1 MWRRRFA
8 PFGAAV
14 PMAAARPHAPQSGRR
29 WLPVVGAVG
38 LLASALLVPLTVV
51 ASAGATEGCVA
62 PTGSPSAS
70 SSVSSSASPA
80 ASPTGAPTAPPK
92 MSPTVVRTDVS
103 PVFAQPAGEDP
114 GDPIIAT
121 RTPAA
126 SQSPT
131 AAVSQSPTAMPC
143 PTHSPSTAAPTGT
156 VSPTG
161 TESPSGTVSPSV
173 TGGPS
178 PSASAS
184 GPAAARCADLRPISM
199 MRAQEPLV
207 DGAEQ
212 LLAAGGPLAGFAG
225 ITVEPETCTVR
236 VYWDGPLPG
245 NVTAIVNQLR
255 TRMEVLVHDGPRYT
269 HAELTAI
276 ADNLFDTLYQGM
288 NPDVLVTRV
297 SVPPEGTHVDVGVWP
312 LPSTPESPVDAAF
325 RAQQFWGPVFPV
337 HVTAVPPVPVASRWD
352 DIAPWKAGGQHRS
365 GTGTCSTGWPMG
377 HSDDRSFILTA
388 AHCARAAYGTP
399 VSNGANSAVIGTIE
413 GFDPGMDTALILVPR
428 RADIAPR
435 MWDGGVSDVQAPLG
449 VNDEVE
455 FTKPIVDWSETFK
468 GMYLCTSGSSTGAHC
483 DLKVTDN
490 DVSYTNDLGWKV
502 KKSAHAKQVDGKVAI
517 GKGDSGGP
525 VFSLTGENAD
535 VVAGGLIAAGQ
546 QVVPCGAHPTT
557 ICYADVYFTRLD
569 AIRTNWGLSNL
580 TTGGLK

>member
-1 MWRRRFA
+1 MFAGAGEGGTVTRSRGSSRRRRRFA
-8 PFGAAV
+8 PFGAT
-14 PMAAARPHAPQSGRR
+14 PHTPQSVRR

-38 LLASALLVPLTVV
+38 LLASALLVPLVTV
-51 ASAGATEGCVA
+51 ASAGATEGCAA
-62 PTGSPSAS
+62 PTGAPSVS
-70 SSVSSSASPA
+70 SSVSRSASPA
-80 ASPTGAPTAPPK
+80 ASPTGVPTAPPK
-92 MSPTVVRTDVS
+92 MSPTAVRTDVS
-103 PVFAQPAGEDP
+103 PVFAQPAGDEP

-121 RTPAA
+121 RTPAV

-131 AAVSQSPTAMPC
+131 AAPC
-143 PTHSPSTAAPTGT
+143 PTRSPSTAAPSGT
-156 VSPTG
+156 VN
-161 TESPSGTVSPSV
+161 PSGTVSPSLSD
-173 TGGPS
+173 GPG

-207 DGAEQ
+207 EGAEQ
-212 LLAAGGPLAGFAG
+212 LLAAGGALTGFAG

-297 SVPPEGTHVDVGVWP
+297 SVLPEGTHVDVGVWP
-312 LPSTPESPVDAAF
+312 LPGSPESPVDAAA

-337 HVTAVPPVPVASRWD
+337 LITAVPPAPVSSRWAD
-352 DIAPWKAGGQHRS
+352 VAPWMAGGQHRS
-365 GTGTCSTGWPMG
+365 AAGLCSTGWPMG
-377 HSDDRSFILTA
+377 RADGSSYLLTA
-388 AHCARAAYGTP
+388 AHCAPGPAGTP
-399 VSNGANSAVIGTIE
+399 VSYGASSGLIGTFE
-413 GFDPGMDTALILVPR
+413 GKDRGLDTALIQVPR

-435 MWDGGVSDVQAPLG
+435 MWDGGVSDVVAPRG

-483 DLKVTDN
+483 DLKVIDS
-490 DVSYTNDLGWKV
+490 DVSYTNTLEWKI
-502 KKSAHAKQVDGKVAI
+502 KKSATAKQVDGKVAS
-517 GKGDSGGP
+517 GAGDSGGP
-525 VFSLTGENAD
+525 IFSITGDNAD
-535 VVAGGLIAAGQ
+535 VVAVGLIAAGDSDRF
-546 QVVPCGAHPTT
+546 VPCGAHPSPACSSRVT
-557 ICYADVYFTRLD
+557 FTRLD
-569 AIRTNWGLSNL
+569 AIRTNWALSNL